1 MSGFYEDERIR
12 NKNRPK
18 SSKEAP
24 QPMSLYLGD
33 KVSLAEVL
41 EKLKEA
47 KFKVTLQGNN
57 TVVIE

>member
-18 SSKEAP
+18 NKEAP
-24 QPMSLYLGD
+24 KPMSLYLGD

-41 EKLKEA
+41 EKLREA